1 MIRSMQQHPGLG
13 ATARRMLAAA
23 ACLCIG
29 LPAAAQSFRCKAE
42 LVTLGEGKAAVLQK
56 CGEPSFKD
64 SFCKSPAPASEACVS
79 VDEWVYNPGPG
90 QFMTTLRFESGELK
104 AIKYGDRVQ

>member
-1 MIRSMQQHPGLG
+1 MIRSIQQHLSIG
-13 ATARRMLAAA
+13 ASARCALAVA
-23 ACLCIG
+23 ACLCVG

-64 SFCKSPAPASEACVS
+64 SSCRRPAPASEACVP

-90 QFMTTLRFESGELK
+90 QFMTTLRFEAGELK